1 MKKKKNDKIES
12 SASSVL
18 GQGNKH
24 ELILRQMESLAK
36 IGHWDVDFVNQTLHW
51 SEGVFH
57 ILEMDPSSM
66 PVDLETGFQSVHP
79 DDRERA
85 MLHMK
90 EVLETGIAYDLEC
103 RLITTTGKI
112 KTIRSLADVIRNEK
126 NEPVQIVGIF
136 QDITEQREAY
146 QTLKQQELRLSTIL
160 QSEPE
165 CVKVVSPEG
174 ILVEMNPAGLQMIE
188 ANGPEDALGQKVED
202 LVNPLDLKFYQSIH
216 NRALQGIKSST
227 RFRIIGLKGTERWM
241 ESTAVPLANQTG
253 EITSVLS
260 VTRDIS
266 DKVISEE
273 KLIRIKRNQEALING
288 TTDLIWSLDSHFCL
302 IAANK
307 PFMDVIG
314 YLRGTA
320 AKEGDSVLIMS
331 QGEAFYEKWKGY
343 YERGLSGECFKTY
356 ERFLSPITQL
366 EEHREVFF
374 NPIRNPDGQI
384 TGLACFS
391 KDITDLMAKRME
403 LVASEKRY
411 RALVENG
418 VDVIAILSTEG
429 KAKYVSP
436 SITKVLGYTESD
448 AMHMNL
454 FDFLHPDDVPKIIKR
469 LEEVRSIPQG
479 NSLPS
484 HNFRIKHQNG
494 SWRWVESTITN
505 LTEDENIGGIV
516 DNFHDVTER
525 VFQITAIQTQNEKLK
540 AIAWTQSHVVRNPL
554 AKIMGIVDLIK
565 TGFLSP
571 EEERKSL
578 DHLIESAKELDS
590 IIQDIVLKSQRV
602 IVP

>member
-1 MKKKKNDKIES
+1 MEDKKSEKKRPPVAIK
-12 SASSVL
+12 
-18 GQGNKH
+18 NKH
-24 ELILRQMESLAK
+24 EIILRQMESLAK
-36 IGHWDVDFVNQTLHW
+36 IGHWDVDFVNQKLHW
-51 SEGVFH
+51 SEGVFQ
-57 ILEMDPSSM
+57 ILELDPSLK
-66 PVDLETGFQSVHP
+66 PVNLETGFQFVHP

-85 MLHMK
+85 IEHMK
-90 EVLETGIAYDLEC
+90 DVLETGIDYDLEC
-103 RLITTTGKI
+103 RLVTAKGKI
-112 KTIRSLADVIRNEK
+112 ISIRSLADVIRNEK
-126 NEPVQIVGIF
+126 NEPIQIVGIF

-146 QTLKQQELRLSTIL
+146 QTLKQQELRLSSIL

-165 CVKVVSPEG
+165 CVKVVSPDG
-174 ILVEMNPAGLQMIE
+174 LLVEMNPAGLEMVE
-188 ANGPEDALGQKVED
+188 ADCFEDIVGMKVEG
-202 LVNPLDLKFYQSIH
+202 LVNPNDLEFYRSLH
-216 NRALQGIKSST
+216 NHALKGIKSSA
-227 RFRIIGLKGTERWM
+227 RFRMIGLKGSEKWM
-241 ESTAVPLANQTG
+241 ESTAVPLTNQTG
-253 EITSVLS
+253 EIISVLS

-266 DKVISEE
+266 EKVIAEE
-273 KLIRIKRNQEALING
+273 KLSRIKRNQDALING
-288 TTDLIWSLDSHFCL
+288 TSDLIWSLDSKFRL
-302 IAANK
+302 IAANQS
-307 PFMDVIG
+307 FLDVIG
-314 YLRGTA
+314 FLLGTT

-343 YERGLSGECFKTY
+343 YERGLLGESFKTY
-356 ERFLSPITQL
+356 ERFISPITQM

-374 NPIRNPDGQI
+374 NPIRNADNKI

-391 KDITDLMAKRME
+391 KDITDLIAKRME

-436 SITKVLGYTESD
+436 SITKVLGYSELE

-454 FDFLHPDDVPKIIKR
+454 FDFLHPDDVPKIFKR
-469 LEEVRSIPQG
+469 MEEVRSIPQG

-505 LTEDENIGGIV
+505 LIEDENIGGIV

-565 TGFLSP
+565 TGALSP
-571 EEERKSL
+571 AEVKQSL

>member
-1 MKKKKNDKIES
+1 M
-12 SASSVL
+12 
-18 GQGNKH
+18 
-24 ELILRQMESLAK
+24 ILRQMESLAK
-36 IGHWDVDFVNQTLHW
+36 IGHWDVDFVNKTLHW

-79 DDRERA
+79 DDREHA
-85 MLHMK
+85 MQHMK

-103 RLITTTGKI
+103 RLITTTGKV
-112 KTIRSLADVIRNEK
+112 KHVRSLADVIRNEK
-126 NEPVQIVGIF
+126 NEPLQIVGIF

-146 QTLKQQELRLSTIL
+146 QTLKQQESRLSTIL

-165 CVKVVSPEG
+165 CVKVVSPDG

-188 ANGPEDALGQKVED
+188 ADCPEDAVGQKVEN
-202 LVNPLDLKFYQSIH
+202 LVNPMDLKFYQSIH

-241 ESTAVPLANQTG
+241 ESTAVPLTNPTG
-253 EITSVLS
+253 EIISVLS

-288 TTDLIWSLDSHFCL
+288 TSDLIWSLDSKFRL
-302 IAANK
+302 IAANQS
-307 PFMDVIG
+307 FLDVMG
-314 YLRGTA
+314 FLLGTT
-320 AKEGDSVLIMS
+320 AKEGDSVLIMN

-343 YERGLSGECFKTY
+343 YERGLSGERFKTY
-356 ERFLSPITQL
+356 ERFISPITQL

-374 NPIRNPDGQI
+374 NPIRNPEDQI

-436 SITKVLGYTESD
+436 SITKVLGYSESD

-469 LEEVRSIPQG
+469 LEEVCSIPQG

-484 HNFRIKHQNG
+484 HNFRIKHQDG

-505 LTEDENIGGIV
+505 LIEDENIGGIV

-565 TGFLSP
+565 TGALST
-571 EEERKSL
+571 EEERQSL
-578 DHLIESAKELDS
+578 DHLIESAKE
-590 IIQDIVLKSQRV
+590 IKERIKSERKV
-602 IVP
+602 EKTMATN

>member
-1 MKKKKNDKIES
+1 MKVKKSEKKNPPTAIK
-12 SASSVL
+12 
-18 GQGNKH
+18 NKH

-36 IGHWDVDFVNQTLHW
+36 IGHWDVDFVNQTLSW
-51 SEGVFH
+51 SEGTFH
-57 ILEMDPSSM
+57 ILELDPSSM
-66 PVDLETGFQSVHP
+66 PINLETGFLFVHP

-85 MLHMK
+85 IEHMK
-90 EVLETGIAYDLEC
+90 VVLETGIDYDLEC

-112 KTIRSLADVIRNEK
+112 KSIRSLADVIRNEK
-126 NEPVQIVGIF
+126 NEPIQIVGIF

-146 QTLKQQELRLSTIL
+146 QTLKQQELRLSSIL

-174 ILVEMNPAGLQMIE
+174 LLVEMNPAGLQMIE
-188 ANGPEDALGQKVED
+188 ADCLEDVVGKTVD
-202 LVNPLDLKFYQSIH
+202 GLVNPKDLIFYQSLH
-216 NRALQGIKSST
+216 NQALKGIKSSA
-227 RFRIIGLKGTERWM
+227 RFRMIGLKGKKRWL
-241 ESTAVPLANQTG
+241 ESTAVPLTNQSG
-253 EITSVLS
+253 EVISVLS

-266 DKVISEE
+266 DKVIAEE
-273 KLIRIKRNQEALING
+273 KLSRIKRNQDALING
-288 TTDLIWSLDSHFCL
+288 TSDLIWSLDSKFRL

-307 PFMDVIG
+307 AFSDVMSF
-314 YLRGTA
+314 LLGTD

-343 YERGLSGECFKTY
+343 YERGLSGESFKTY
-356 ERFLSPITQL
+356 ERFISPITQL

-374 NPIRNPDGQI
+374 NPIRNADNKI

-436 SITKVLGYTESD
+436 SITKVLGYSELE

-454 FDFLHPDDVPKIIKR
+454 FDFLHPDDVPKIFKR
-469 LEEVRSIPQG
+469 MEEVRFIPQG

-505 LTEDENIGGIV
+505 LIEDENIGGIV

-565 TGFLSP
+565 TGALSH
-571 EEERKSL
+571 EEELRSL